1 MTNGKVRI
9 YELSKELNLDNKELL
24 AICDQLDIAVKSH
37 SSTISES
44 EAENIRAAAEK
55 LATTSVSAK
64 KELGTTSH
72 KPNSPPNGGRNR
84 PAAPHKQQILEIRK
98 PKILRNTT
106 PNAPEAS
113 LANNTQA
120 ALSEANPPSPPRPF
134 ATPVSP
140 LKPAAPTRPVP
151 RTQSETQE
159 QPPIADLQQT
169 PNPNPAPEKIAS
181 PKPEKTVSPRPKSE
195 KPIKPQ
201 LVAPPARP
209 AAEEAQVVAD
219 EQPVSQ
225 ADKPILKRD
234 QRLRPAEGD
243 REQIKPR
250 VAKLPTDQSAPGAPQ
265 RISRP
270 TPAPSR
276 PEQRGNRPSAPS
288 QLGEGQRPRPA
299 RPGEAVAAAM
309 PIATPPRQMSG
320 IAGKSQGLG
329 DEPVTPDLLDLKRP
343 SPPRPTKGG
352 KKWVEEE
359 IIDEVKEKAKAG
371 VKGKRI
377 KPILDDEFEEDLLD
391 DDDIDSPATVQ
402 VSLSIARP
410 PKPKATR
417 PVQMPGATLAS
428 APTARGRKSGSR
440 SGSKSSGRDHHQ
452 NRRQEA
458 ETKRDRPEKV
468 TITGP
473 LTVQELSDVLGVAD
487 TEIVKILFLKGMAV
501 SITQNLDIPTI
512 TLVGKE
518 LEIEVETVER
528 EAEARKITEMVGAED
543 LEYLHRRPPVVTI
556 MGHVDHGKTTLLD
569 SIRKTKVAAGEA
581 GGITQHI
588 GAYHVD
594 LEHEGKPQQIVFLD
608 TPGHEAFTAMRA
620 RGARVTDIAVLVVAA
635 DDGVRPQTIE
645 AISHAQAAG
654 VPIVVAINK
663 IDKEGA
669 QPERVKQELTQYGL
683 TSEDWGGETIM
694 VPVSAIRGENLDT
707 LLEMILLVAEVA
719 ELSANPDRTA
729 KGTVIEAHLDKA
741 KGAVATL
748 LIQNGTLHVGDILV
762 AGSAF
767 GKVRAM
773 VDDRSK
779 RVDIASPSFAV
790 EVLGLSDVPAAGDEF
805 EVFQNEKEARA
816 LASDRADRQRL
827 SRLLQGRVTLTT
839 LSAQAQEGELKE
851 LNLILKGDVQ
861 GSVEAIVGALKQ
873 IPQNEV
879 QIRMLLATAGEITET
894 DIDLAAASNAVII
907 GFNTTFASGARQA
920 ADEAGVDVRE
930 YNVIY
935 KLLEDIQD
943 ALEGLLEPELV
954 EEPLGQTE
962 VRAVFPVGRGAVA
975 GCYVQSGKLVRNC
988 KVRVRRGGK
997 VIFEGVLDSLK
1008 RMKEDAREVNAGYEC
1023 GVGMDKF
1030 NDWVEG
1036 DIIESYQMVTKRRTL
1051 TLTR

>member
-1 MTNGKVRI
+1 MNNGKVRI

-55 LATTSVSAK
+55 LAATSVSAK

-72 KPNSPPNGGRNR
+72 KPNSPPNGGPPR

-106 PNAPEAS
+106 SNAPEAS
-113 LANNTQA
+113 LATNTQA

-140 LKPAAPTRPVP
+140 MKPTAPTRPVP
-151 RTQSETQE
+151 RNQAEPQE
-159 QPPIADLQQT
+159 QPTITDLEQT
-169 PNPNPAPEKIAS
+169 PNPNQAPEKIAS
-181 PKPEKTVSPRPKSE
+181 QKPEKIVPPRPKSE
-195 KPIKPQ
+195 KPQKPQ

-209 AAEEAQVVAD
+209 AEEVVQVAD
-219 EQPVSQ
+219 EQVSQ

-234 QRLRPAEGD
+234 QRLRPVEGD
-243 REQIKPR
+243 RDQIKPK
-250 VAKLPTDQSAPGAPQ
+250 VAKLPTEQSPQSAPQ
-265 RISRP
+265 RQARP

-276 PEQRGNRPSAPS
+276 PEQRGNRPSSPS
-288 QLGEGQRPRPA
+288 QLSEGQRPRPA

-309 PIATPPRQMSG
+309 PIATPPRQISG

-329 DEPVTPDLLDLKRP
+329 DEPVAPDLLDLKRP

-428 APTARGRKSGSR
+428 APTARGSRKSGSK
-440 SGSKSSGRDHHQ
+440 SGSSRDHHQ

-468 TITGP
+468 VVTGP
-473 LTVQELSDVLGVAD
+473 LTVQELSDVLAVAD

-518 LEIEVETVER
+518 LEIEVETAEP

-594 LEHEGKPQQIVFLD
+594 VEHEGKPQQIVFLD

-683 TSEDWGGETIM
+683 TAEDWGGETIM

-707 LLEMILLVAEVA
+707 LLEMILLVAEVG
-719 ELSANPDRTA
+719 ELSANPDRAA

-773 VDDRSK
+773 VDDRGK

-907 GFNTTFASGARQA
+907 GFNTTFATGARQA

-1008 RMKEDAREVNAGYEC
+1008 RMKEDTREVNAGYEC

-1036 DIIESYQMVTKRRTL
+1036 DIIEAYQMVTKRRTL

>member
-1 MTNGKVRI
+1 MNNGKVRI

-55 LATTSVSAK
+55 LAATSVSAK

-72 KPNSPPNGGRNR
+72 KPNSPPNGGPPR

-106 PNAPEAS
+106 SNAPEAS
-113 LANNTQA
+113 LATNTQA

-140 LKPAAPTRPVP
+140 MKPTAPTRPVP
-151 RTQSETQE
+151 RNQAETQE
-159 QPPIADLQQT
+159 QPTITDLEQT
-169 PNPNPAPEKIAS
+169 PNQNQAPEKIVS
-181 PKPEKTVSPRPKSE
+181 QKPEKIVPPRPKSE
-195 KPIKPQ
+195 KPQKPQ

-209 AAEEAQVVAD
+209 AEEVVQVAD
-219 EQPVSQ
+219 EQVSQ

-234 QRLRPAEGD
+234 QRLRPVEGD
-243 REQIKPR
+243 RDQIKPK
-250 VAKLPTDQSAPGAPQ
+250 VAKLPTDQSAPSAPQ
-265 RISRP
+265 RASRP
-270 TPAPSR
+270 TTAPSR

-309 PIATPPRQMSG
+309 PIATPPRQISG

-329 DEPVTPDLLDLKRP
+329 DEPVAPDLLDLKRP

-428 APTARGRKSGSR
+428 APTARGSRKSGSK
-440 SGSKSSGRDHHQ
+440 SGSSRDHHN

-468 TITGP
+468 VVTGP
-473 LTVQELSDVLGVAD
+473 LTVQELSDVLAVAD

-518 LEIEVETVER
+518 LEIEVETAEP

-594 LEHEGKPQQIVFLD
+594 VEHEGKPQQIVFLD

-683 TSEDWGGETIM
+683 TAEDWGGETIM

-707 LLEMILLVAEVA
+707 LLEMILLVAEVG
-719 ELSANPDRTA
+719 ELSANPDRFA

-773 VDDRSK
+773 VDDRGK

-1008 RMKEDAREVNAGYEC
+1008 RMKEDTREVNAGYEC

-1036 DIIESYQMVTKRRTL
+1036 DIIEAYQMVTKRRTL